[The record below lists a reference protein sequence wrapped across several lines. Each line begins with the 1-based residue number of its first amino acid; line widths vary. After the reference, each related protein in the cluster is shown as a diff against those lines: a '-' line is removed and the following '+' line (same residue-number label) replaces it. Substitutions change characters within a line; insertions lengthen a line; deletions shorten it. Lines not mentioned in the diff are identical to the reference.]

1 MRCEFEGEWD
11 KPKGEVGD
19 KKMRRLSI
27 SGVVARRSAKTFVRI
42 ESMGEN

>member
-1 MRCEFEGEWD
+1 MRVWD

-27 SGVVARRSAKTFVRI
+27 SGVVTARRSAKTFVRI